1 MSASPFALSFMTS
14 KMLFWVTGVLF
25 GLSSVAAEIDR
36 NSRRILAGKRQY
48 VQH

>member
-1 MSASPFALSFMTS
+1 
-14 KMLFWVTGVLF
+14 LFWVTGVLL

-36 NSRRILAGKRQY
+36 NSLRILAAGKRQY

>member
-14 KMLFWVTGVLF
+14 KMLFWVTGVLL
-25 GLSSVAAEIDR
+25 GLSNVAAEIDR